1 MGWYQYAPYVPVA
14 KRREEAAKKVE
25 KLKKQGKQISPVKI
39 EGKTIAK
46 SFWGKSWCEN
56 LESYS
61 DYENR
66 LPRGR
71 TYVRNGSVCDLQV
84 FSGEVKAMVVGSEM
98 YTISVKITPVANA
111 TWTSICGDCAG
122 SVGSLVELLQGKLS
136 KSVMERVCRKGDGL
150 FPAPHEIKL
159 SCSCPDWADM
169 CKHVAAAM
177 YGIGARL
184 DEKPELLFHLRNV
197 NENELIAKASAKL
210 PMADAAPK
218 TARVMEG
225 DDISALFGIEMG
237 GNEAEAKSPEK
248 PLRSA
253 KPKPKPKPA
262 SKPVAESTHNLRA
275 DRKKQIQKSTIS
287 RPAKRI
293 TVKVTKAA
301 SKEIYG
307 APIAKDGSPS
317 ANMKKAQKVNKK
329 TAKSSTPAKKS
340 ASKRLSVISRKSRSK

>member
-14 KRREEAAKKVE
+14 QRRAEAAKKVE
-25 KLKKQGKQISPVKI
+25 KLKKQGRQVSPVKI

-56 LESYS
+56 LERYS

-71 TYVRNGSVCDLQV
+71 TYVRNGSVCDLQIS
-84 FSGEVKAMVVGSEM
+84 SGEVRAMVVGSSM
-98 YTISVKITPVANA
+98 YNISVKIAPVADKHWA
-111 TWTSICGDCAG
+111 AICGDCAG

-184 DEKPELLFHLRNV
+184 DEKPELLFYLRNV

-210 PMADAAPK
+210 PVADAAPK

-225 DDISALFGIEMG
+225 GDVSALFGIEMAG
-237 GNEAEAKSPEK
+237 DEAETGSH
-248 PLRSA
+248 R
-253 KPKPKPKPA
+253 KPA
-262 SKPVAESTHNLRA
+262 SMPAVKSVLRPRA
-275 DRKKQIQKSTIS
+275 RRKKQAETSAAPQ
-287 RPAKRI
+287 PAKRVA
-293 TVKVTKAA
+293 T
-301 SKEIYG
+301 
-307 APIAKDGSPS
+307 
-317 ANMKKAQKVNKK
+317 K
-329 TAKSSTPAKKS
+329 TAKQSHKEGSGAIKVKNVSLSKNREKAREADKTAKRVDPSKPAHRARKSS
-340 ASKRLSVISRKSRSK
+340 SKRPLAISRQSRSTTKRV